1 MNVLPKVEYYCP
13 FFDRHGNI
21 ERTTIT
27 TGMHYLCTYFN
38 TPFFIKQ
45 TYTFNPP
52 DIYFIFKITHLFLSF
67 LLLFIIMYDLFY
79 FIKIRTTT
87 FDRLGFMFA

>member
-21 ERTTIT
+21 ERTTIA

-38 TPFFIKQ
+38 NPFFIKQ

-52 DIYFIFKITHLFLSF
+52 HIYFIFKITHLFLSY